1 MSKLIRSF
9 GLLPILVLIQACSV
23 DLYKKPLNG
32 EFAFHSKFSLYK
44 LDIKQDNQLVME
56 RSIPNRHSTA
66 VGNWEILSKN
76 LLLINSIDNY
86 VNESKDDLN
95 SAFYQPYNAKNDTL
109 LITNRNK
116 IQFQGIIYK
125 RIKTK

>member
-1 MSKLIRSF
+1 MGKLIKFF
-9 GLLPILVLIQACSV
+9 GLLAILLLIQACSV

-32 EFAFHSKFSLYK
+32 EFAFHSKFSMYK

-66 VGNWEILSKN
+66 VGNWEIISRN

-86 VNESKDDLN
+86 INEPKDDLN

-109 LITNRNK
+109 LIINRNR

-125 RIKTK
+125 RSKN

>member
-1 MSKLIRSF
+1 M
-9 GLLPILVLIQACSV
+9 
-23 DLYKKPLNG
+23 
-32 EFAFHSKFSLYK
+32 YK

-66 VGNWEILSKN
+66 VGNWEIISRN

-86 VNESKDDLN
+86 INEPKDDLN

-109 LITNRNK
+109 LIINRNR

-125 RIKTK
+125 RSKN

>member
-1 MSKLIRSF
+1 MGKLIRFF
-9 GLLPILVLIQACSV
+9 GLLAILVLIQACSV

-32 EFAFHSKFSLYK
+32 EFAFHSKFSMYK

-66 VGNWEILSKN
+66 VGNWEIISRN

-86 VNESKDDLN
+86 INEPKDDLY

-109 LITNRNK
+109 LIINRNRL
-116 IQFQGIIYK
+116 QFQGIIYK
-125 RIKTK
+125 RSKN